1 VAIALFV
8 CAFYQ
13 SATLRAAE
21 SAAQVD
27 FNRDI
32 RPVLSDACFHC
43 HGPDKARRKA
53 DLRLDLEA
61 SAKARLTDHFAI
73 VPGDPAKSELIRRIT
88 TSDERDRMP
97 PADSGRK
104 LTPQQIDLLHRWI
117 AQGAKW
123 QAHWSFVAPVRSE
136 VPRLA
141 DLKFSGTHFRNAT
154 NGFSDWSANPIDAF
168 ILKKLADTGLS
179 PSREATPEQLI
190 RRVTLDL
197 TGLPPTLEEVDAF
210 LRDCN
215 EESQNAKN
223 TAASTNPISPS
234 LHPSFS
240 PSAQITTRAYEKV
253 VDRLLAS
260 PRYGERMAIR
270 WLDAARYA
278 DTSGYQS
285 DGERTMWRWRDWVID
300 AFNRNLPFDQFTIE
314 QLAGDLLPQPTL
326 AQRIATGFNRNHRGN
341 AEGGI
346 VPAEYAAEYVVD
358 RVDTTAT
365 VWLGLTLGCARCH
378 DHKYDPVTQREFYQ
392 LFAFFNNVPEKGRA
406 IKIGNSP
413 PYVKSPTDAQSA
425 QLAALDAKLANAEKN
440 FRELESE
447 IRTSQLAWEKSL
459 AAQPPLEW
467 TVTNG
472 LLARFE
478 LSGALADSFGTN
490 APAKF
495 ESGNPAFVESPLGKA
510 AALDGQRFVNCGDVG
525 AFGFFDKFALAAWIH
540 PRGTNGGAILSRMVE
555 QDADSGFASDSEGY
569 SVHLKGG
576 RIAVYLTKRWLDDAL
591 RVETEATLASDRWQH
606 IAVTYD
612 GSRQAAGVKIFVNG
626 QPQKTRVLL
635 DELNQTFATKQPLRI
650 GAGGGPANRFHGLIG
665 DARVYGRVLADT
677 EVAAIATP
685 ESLDELAA
693 RSASQRTPAQR
704 EKLRL
709 AFLGTHAPEPIR
721 AAHRELVSLQHQRE
735 ALVEKFPTTMVMEE
749 MPKPR
754 DTFVLKRGEY
764 DKPGE
769 KVAAGFPAALV
780 AADVRRLTST
790 SRPSQSLVT
799 SAPAKGL
806 NRLDFARWLVSPQHP
821 LTARV
826 AVNHYWQTFFGAGLV
841 RTVEDFGAQGEP
853 PSHPELLDWLAT
865 EFMRTGW
872 DVKAMHKLIVTSATY
887 RQSSRNAEFGMRN
900 AESPSAS
907 AIPHSALRTPHS
919 PDPENRLLARAPRLR
934 LSAEMVRDQALAVSG
949 LLVEKIG
956 GPSVMPYQPAGLW
969 KELSGTDHVQ
979 DHGDKLWRRSL
990 YTFWKRT
997 SPPPTMMTF
1006 DAAGREACSV
1016 KQSRTTTPL
1025 QALALMNEVTF
1036 VEAARKLAERMMTRG
1051 GNSPEER
1058 LTFAFRLAT
1067 ARAPQPAELAVLL
1080 SSLTE
1085 HRTRFAA
1092 DAKSALALVTTGES
1106 PRDER
1111 LPVAELAAYTAV
1123 ANLIL
1128 NLDETITR
1136 P

>member
-1 VAIALFV
+1 MVPRAFTVARPRPAGLLPHAVVRHARSLIILLSLVASELANIRV
-8 CAFYQ
+8 
-13 SATLRAAE
+13 RAADSTPVE
-21 SAAQVD
+21 

-32 RPVLSDACFHC
+32 RPILADACYQC
-43 HGPDKARRKA
+43 HGPDSAKRKA
-53 DLRLDLEA
+53 NLRLDTEA
-61 SAKARLTDHFAI
+61 GAFAKRAKATTLVPGKPDRSELFRRLTTSEPEDRMPPREAARQPTAGE
-73 VPGDPAKSELIRRIT
+73 VELIRR
-88 TSDERDRMP
+88 
-97 PADSGRK
+97 
-104 LTPQQIDLLHRWI
+104 WI
-117 AQGAKW
+117 EQGAKW
-123 QAHWSFVAPVRSE
+123 EKHWAFIPPKRPALPSPKS
-136 VPRLA
+136 
-141 DLKFSGTHFRNAT
+141 KFQSPESVVH
-154 NGFSDWSANPIDAF
+154 PIDAF
-168 ILKKLADTGLS
+168 IFARLEREGLHPS
-179 PSREATPEQLI
+179 PEATPEQLI

-197 TGLPPTLEEVDAF
+197 TGLPPTIEEVDAF
-210 LRDCN
+210 LRDCH
-215 EESQNAKN
+215 EESQKLNS
-223 TAASTNPISPS
+223 ASTPANPRSPS
-234 LHPSFS
+234 LRPSFS

-425 QLAALDAKLANAEKN
+425 ELAALDAKLANAEKR
-440 FRELESE
+440 FRELETE
-447 IRTSQLAWEKSL
+447 IRTSQIAWEKTI

-478 LSGALADSFGTN
+478 LSGALEDSFGTN

-495 ESGNPAFVESPLGKA
+495 ENGEAAFARSPRGMTAFLEGR
-510 AALDGQRFVNCGDVG
+510 RFIDCGDVG
-525 AFGFFDKFALAAWIH
+525 AFGFFDKFTLAAWIH

-569 SVHLKGG
+569 SVHLKSG
-576 RIAVYLTKRWLDDAL
+576 RIAVCLTKRWLDDAL
-591 RVETEATLASDRWQH
+591 RVETEATLPPDRWQH

-612 GSRQAAGVKIFVNG
+612 GSRLAAGVKIFVNG

-650 GAGGGPANRFHGLIG
+650 GAGGGQANRFHGLIG
-665 DARVYGRVLADT
+665 DARVYGRSLADS

-709 AFLGTHAPEPIR
+709 AFLETHAPKPIR
-721 AAHRELVSLQHQRE
+721 AANRELLSLQRQRD
-735 ALVEKFPTTMVMEE
+735 ALIESFPTTMVMEE
-749 MPKPR
+749 MPNPR

-780 AADVRRLTST
+780 AADVRRLTSNAKPGQGLLT
-790 SRPSQSLVT
+790 SPPT
-799 SAPAKGL
+799 KAL

-853 PSHPELLDWLAT
+853 PSHSELLDWLAT
-865 EFMRTGW
+865 EFIRTGW

-887 RQSSRNAEFGMRN
+887 RQSSRNSELGIRN

-907 AIPHSALRTPHS
+907 AIPHS

-956 GPSVMPYQPAGLW
+956 EIGRA
-969 KELSGTDHVQ
+969 HV
-979 DHGDKLWRRSL
+979 
-990 YTFWKRT
+990 
-997 SPPPTMMTF
+997 
-1006 DAAGREACSV
+1006 
-1016 KQSRTTTPL
+1016 
-1025 QALALMNEVTF
+1025 
-1036 VEAARKLAERMMTRG
+1036 
-1051 GNSPEER
+1051 
-1058 LTFAFRLAT
+1058 
-1067 ARAPQPAELAVLL
+1067 
-1080 SSLTE
+1080 
-1085 HRTRFAA
+1085 
-1092 DAKSALALVTTGES
+1092 
-1106 PRDER
+1106 
-1111 LPVAELAAYTAV
+1111 
-1123 ANLIL
+1123 
-1128 NLDETITR
+1128 
-1136 P
+1136 